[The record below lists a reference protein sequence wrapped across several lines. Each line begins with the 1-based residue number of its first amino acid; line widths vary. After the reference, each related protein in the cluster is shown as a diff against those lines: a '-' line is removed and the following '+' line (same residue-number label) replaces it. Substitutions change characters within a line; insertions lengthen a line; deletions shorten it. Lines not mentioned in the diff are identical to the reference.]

1 MPRHHV
7 LRPTPD
13 TVHWGHF
20 DAKIPPRLT
29 VDSGDTAWLLTAK
42 R

>member
-1 MPRHHV
+1 MPKHHT
-7 LRPTPD
+7 LLPSPE

-29 VDSGDTAWLLTAK
+29 VDSGDNVTVVTV
-42 R
+42 